1 MNKRFCDRCGAEIV
15 ETKRTLFDAVTDA
28 METLKANFG
37 GKHRIKYNVQVI
49 DLDDEPKIPRPIADL
64 CEQCDQELNAFMN
77 KFKDKPKTNDIIVKD
92 QEEKQTTPGGQ

>member
-1 MNKRFCDRCGAEIV
+1 MKKQFCDRCGAEIV

-28 METLKANFG
+28 METLKANFD
-37 GKHRIKYNVQVI
+37 GKHRIKYRVELI
-49 DLDDEPKIPRPIADL
+49 DLDDPKIPRPIADL

-92 QEEKQTTPGGQ
+92 QEEKTENARR

>member
-1 MNKRFCDRCGAEIV
+1 MKKQFCDRCGAEIV
-15 ETKRTLFDAVTDA
+15 ETKLTLFDAVTDA

-37 GKHRIKYNVQVI
+37 GKHRIKYRIDII
-49 DLDDEPKIPRPIADL
+49 DLDDPKIPRPYADL

-92 QEEKQTTPGGQ
+92 QEEKQKTPGGQ